1 MKYTIEQIIAEIGEA
16 RKRADMADKILK
28 KAVDQ
33 YMEAEDRE
41 PLEEA
46 LQVADSTKTSRSL
59 YLKCL
64 FEMSAKIVLAAL
76 CETWTEPAFLK
87 KWEGTP
93 FHYKRLQNAL
103 SEAALSVLP
112 EGSRI
117 FIYVSERDTWATPSL
132 KAYCPVPGDPD
143 NCGTALLDCYMP
155 YALSPN
161 GDDGKRIFRLVEGE
175 TIPAS
180 PDFPTFAEILDA
192 CDSAHVTKREREKIL
207 DDAISAARAL
217 ATERSLGFTVLRNEI
232 EHRRYEF

>member
-16 RKRADMADKILK
+16 RKRADMADKNLK

-41 PLEEA
+41 PLEGA
-46 LQVADSTKTSRSL
+46 LQVADSMKTSRSL

-76 CETWTEPAFLK
+76 CEAWTEPAFLQ

-93 FHYKRLQNAL
+93 FHYKRLQKAL
-103 SEAALSVLP
+103 SEAALAVLP

-161 GDDGKRIFRLVEGE
+161 GDADKRIFRLVEGE
-175 TIPAS
+175 SAPAS
-180 PDFPTFAEILDA
+180 PDFPAFTEILDA
-192 CDSAHVTKREREKIL
+192 CDATYSAKREREKIL
-207 DDAISAARAL
+207 DDAICAARAL
-217 ATERSLGFTVLRNEI
+217 ATERSHGFTVLRDEI